1 MKFLSKIEVG
11 EKIWVKK
18 QNVYGA
24 KHYYNDLVLRVLKTK
39 IVTKTH
45 EFSTKDGESLSNDDK
60 IKYVIVEYTD
70 DVEQFRLQE
79 RFQNLINNVGNLTF
93 DNNQKLKSFIIKLE
107 NLYNANKG
115 VRNGTRT

>member
-45 EFSTKDGESLSNDDK
+45 EFSTKDGNSFSNNDK
-60 IKYVIVEYTD
+60 VTYTIVEYTD
-70 DVEQFRLQE
+70 EIEQFRLQE
-79 RFQNLINNVGNLTF
+79 KFHKLLKNVENLKFDTNEKFNN
-93 DNNQKLKSFIIKLE
+93 FIIKLD

-115 VRNGTRT
+115 IKNGKR